1 MVKKTET
8 VLNKLNGKTLPG
20 ESQDF
25 LVVAPPCH
33 SWKAQ
38 KWPSMNIYRRED
50 SDKLEMQSLYFSYDD
65 NLPYFY
71 NWNYNCL
78 RTGLC
83 TNILCYCFLCASCWK
98 NSYNYILV
106 ILPND
111 KSSIWRVL
119 HVKLKKSRTF
129 QAKYFHNAKESIMAA
144 MINKSVKS
152 VVKTISRACATHETA
167 PSTTPI

>member
-1 MVKKTET
+1 MQVIP
-8 VLNKLNGKTLPG
+8 NCWPQ
-20 ESQDF
+20 SIAAIQ
-25 LVVAPPCH
+25 PPPTAELC
-33 SWKAQ
+33 
-38 KWPSMNIYRRED
+38 KWEN
-50 SDKLEMQSLYFSYDD
+50 EMQSLYFSYDD

-119 HVKLKKSRTF
+119 NVKLKKSRTF
-129 QAKYFHNAKESIMAA
+129 QAKYFHNTEESIMAA
-144 MINKSVKS
+144 IINKS

-167 PSTTPI
+167 PLTTLI